1 MTLRYASQK
10 KCKTR
15 GGGARWLF
23 LSPSPGQVFPAA
35 DKAAVPSHLSSG
47 TELRSQGISEHLPA
61 VCWAGAGPPGV
72 VAAHT
77 ASPSTP
83 NKVMHVLFKES
94 GAATPHIQEHHQSLA
109 NCLLVV
115 GLSLSCSNFLKK
127 LLQFSKKVAQKL
139 LQNSKSC
146 SKVAP
151 KSKSFSKVAFYF
163 WV

>member
-1 MTLRYASQK
+1 MLVFFPGNELKTVLAFYILKLVLSTIVPESPRISLRKVHCIEINAILVILEILLFGIRTIGAKIAFQS
-10 KCKTR
+10 TE
-15 GGGARWLF
+15 GARDL
-23 LSPSPGQVFPAA
+23 
-35 DKAAVPSHLSSG
+35 
-47 TELRSQGISEHLPA
+47 
-61 VCWAGAGPPGV
+61 
-72 VAAHT
+72 
-77 ASPSTP
+77 
-83 NKVMHVLFKES
+83 
-94 GAATPHIQEHHQSLA
+94 
-109 NCLLVV
+109 

>member
-1 MTLRYASQK
+1 MDCSLRIKFY
-10 KCKTR
+10 
-15 GGGARWLF
+15 
-23 LSPSPGQVFPAA
+23 PSEFFNEVI
-35 DKAAVPSHLSSG
+35 SL
-47 TELRSQGISEHLPA
+47 GI
-61 VCWAGAGPPGV
+61 
-72 VAAHT
+72 
-77 ASPSTP
+77 
-83 NKVMHVLFKES
+83 
-94 GAATPHIQEHHQSLA
+94 
-109 NCLLVV
+109 